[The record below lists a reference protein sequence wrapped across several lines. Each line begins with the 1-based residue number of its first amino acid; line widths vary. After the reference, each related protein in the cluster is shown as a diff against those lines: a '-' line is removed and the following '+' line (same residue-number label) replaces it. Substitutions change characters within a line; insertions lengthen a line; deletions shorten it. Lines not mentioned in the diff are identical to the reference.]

1 MDSEKVRQENLCLQT
16 KILID
21 KLRTNLFEIYEF
33 RDFDRWEKQ
42 LKKLKSVVNNI
53 YWDL

>member
-1 MDSEKVRQENLCLQT
+1 MNSEKLKQEQLCLQT

-33 RDFDRWEKQ
+33 RDFDYWEKRF
-42 LKKLKSVVNNI
+42 KKLKSVINDI